1 MCNRSHLSMKTK
13 FRVYTD
19 KELQT
24 LTKAELEH
32 LLKLTEGP
40 HYRVRILSVIDRLTQ
55 EGIESF
61 DREASHVGSVA
72 REQK

>member
-1 MCNRSHLSMKTK
+1 MSDRSTK

-24 LTKAELEH
+24 LTKVELER

-40 HYRVRILSVIDRLTQ
+40 HYRLRILAAIGRLTQ
-55 EGIESF
+55 QRIESS
-61 DREASHVGSVA
+61 DREAGHD
-72 REQK
+72 

>member
-1 MCNRSHLSMKTK
+1 MKTK

-40 HYRVRILSVIDRLTQ
+40 HYRVRILAAIGQFTQVPDR
-55 EGIESF
+55 
-61 DREASHVGSVA
+61 ASSNSA
-72 REQK
+72 

>member
-1 MCNRSHLSMKTK
+1 MKAK

-24 LTKAELEH
+24 LTKAELEQ

-40 HYRVRILSVIDRLTQ
+40 HYRVRILAAIGRLTQ
-55 EGIESF
+55 VPDDPGVRNS
-61 DREASHVGSVA
+61 A
-72 REQK
+72 